1 VPGDE
6 SESIPAPP
14 EDPRFAT
21 YHHPSD
27 DQLRKILVETK
38 TIAMVGASNNPA
50 KPSHGIMAQLL
61 KAGYRVI
68 PVNPNETEILG
79 QKTVASLRDI
89 TEPVD
94 VVDVFRKSEDTPAIA
109 DDAVAI
115 GAKVLWMQIGVA
127 NEDAAARASMKGL
140 AVVMDTCIG
149 ATHRRL
155 QIPAKS

>member
-1 VPGDE
+1 MTDE
-6 SESIPAPP
+6 
-14 EDPRFAT
+14 
-21 YHHPSD
+21 
-27 DQLRKILVETK
+27 QLKKILDETR
-38 TIAMVGASNNPA
+38 TIAMVGASSNPER
-50 KPSHGIMAQLL
+50 PSYGVMKILL
-61 KAGYRVI
+61 DAGYHVI
-68 PVNPNETEILG
+68 PVNPKETEVLG
-79 QKTVASLRDI
+79 VPAAPSLSAI

-94 VVDVFRKSEDTPAIA
+94 VVDVFRKSEDTPEIA

-155 QIPAKS
+155 QIPPKS